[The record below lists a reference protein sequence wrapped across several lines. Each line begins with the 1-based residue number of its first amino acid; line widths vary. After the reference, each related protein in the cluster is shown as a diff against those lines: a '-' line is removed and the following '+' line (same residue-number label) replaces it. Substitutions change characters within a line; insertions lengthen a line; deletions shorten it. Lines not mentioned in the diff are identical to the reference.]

1 MQITLNNIKY
11 APDEPFYTYILE
23 NYGENGYFAP
33 IEVCEKSTDDIN
45 QIFRW
50 ISRLDW
56 EITNI
61 DTNGAVKLSKH
72 ISGYLNKKFAN
83 CKDLKLL
90 NLILTT
96 NIDTQTDDNFNH
108 YIKLYEADF
117 QNNDVQNP
125 FEIWID
131 LMKLK
136 TEYWSEYFMNKDNKY
151 LTSSSISELIFVL
164 KDSKIKEKWMKFQQM
179 INNKQ

>member
-1 MQITLNNIKY
+1 MQITLNNIEF
-11 APDEPFYTYILE
+11 ATDEPFYSYILE
-23 NYGENGYFAP
+23 NYGENRYFDP

-61 DTNGAVKLSKH
+61 DTDGAIKLSKH
-72 ISGYLNKKFAN
+72 ISEYINKNFAN

-96 NIDTQTDDNFNH
+96 NLDTQTDDNLKH
-108 YIKLYEADF
+108 YIKLFETDF
-117 QNNDVQNP
+117 HNNDVQNP

-136 TEYWSEYFMNKDNKY
+136 TEFWSEYFMDKENKY
-151 LTSSSISELIFVL
+151 LTNSLISELISVL
-164 KDSKIKEKWMKFQQM
+164 KNNEIKEKWIKFRQ
-179 INNKQ
+179 KKR

>member
-11 APDEPFYTYILE
+11 APDEPFYSYILE
-23 NYGENGYFAP
+23 NYEEDGYFDP
-33 IEVCEKSTDDIN
+33 IEVCKKSTDN
-45 QIFRW
+45 LNLIFRW

-72 ISGYLNKKFAN
+72 ISGYLNKNFAN

-90 NLILTT
+90 DLILST
-96 NIDTQTDDNFNH
+96 NLDTQTDVNLKH
-108 YIKLYEADF
+108 YIRLYETDF

-125 FEIWID
+125 FEIWAN
-131 LMKLK
+131 LGELHN
-136 TEYWSEYFMNKDNKY
+136 EYWSEYFLNKENKY
-151 LTSSSISELIFVL
+151 LTNSLISELIFVL
-164 KDSKIKEKWMKFQQM
+164 KDSKIKEKWMNFQQM
-179 INNKQ
+179 NNN